1 MVFRSILVAVDGSAS
16 ATRALHEAIAIAR
29 ADGARL
35 TLISV
40 GAPPRYHFSSPLLVP
55 YPTSEELE
63 RQAERVVEDAAA
75 LVPEDVPVCTVVR
88 RGFAARA
95 ILDRVTA
102 AEHDLVV
109 MGSHGRGR
117 LLALLLG
124 SVSRAVRARSPVPVL
139 VVPPK
144 GSRTEVAE
152 LEATWTT
159 DRRPATS

>member
-1 MVFRSILVAVDGSAS
+1 VVVRSILVAVDGSAS
-16 ATRALHEAIAIAR
+16 ATRALHHAIAIAR

-40 GAPPRYHFSSPLLVP
+40 GAPPRYHFSSPLIVP
-55 YPTSEELE
+55 YPTGDDLE
-63 RQAERVVEDAAA
+63 RQAERVVEEAAA

-109 MGSHGRGR
+109 MGTHGRGR
-117 LLALLLG
+117 LRSLLLG
-124 SVSRAVRARSPVPVL
+124 SVSRAVRARCPVPVL
-139 VVPPK
+139 AIPPE
-144 GSRTEVAE
+144 GSRTQVAE